1 MPVPH
6 FRASSLLQA
15 GASQQEIDDY
25 LGKMPQMPKL
35 YTITE
40 LNEG

>member
-6 FRASSLLQA
+6 FRASSLLRD
-15 GASQQEIDDY
+15 ASQQEIDDY

-35 YTITE
+35 YNITE